1 MTRLANIVTI
11 TVTPGRYDAI
21 LAALL
26 AHKERC
32 LRDEPGTLQFEVLR
46 PRGDDS
52 KLMTYEVYRDDAAFD
67 AHRSA
72 PSLEQLLGETGGM
85 IANLQGF
92 RCDVAD

>member
-1 MTRLANIVTI
+1 MSRLANIVTLD
-11 TVTPGRYDAI
+11 VKPGDTDRV

-26 AHKERC
+26 AHKERS

-52 KLMTYEVYRDDAAFD
+52 KLMTYEVYRDEVAFD

-72 PSLEQLLGETGGM
+72 PSLEQLLSETGGM
-85 IANLQGF
+85 IASLQGF